1 MGRKKCNKCGRIPG
15 YRVQCPGCHR
25 LVGRCCTDY
34 SRDPNKTDICIDCWL
49 YGPAQHKKTSCGTGP
64 YWCTRDSQKINTSS
78 DLSAT
83 DMCSENDQQGSSSKV
98 TNVCGDFATDD
109 VGLSERQKDLD
120 RHWPTLG
127 SGSSSIG
134 SKHTLCNES
143 DKAEHMNGGSIQKPN
158 GPEEPMHLKW
168 WTNRANLPIH
178 TTRSST
184 YHPAGHESHV
194 SSWNHKN
201 DGIYPQRFATG
212 RKPRTRKTGN
222 ALNAGNEKGTYHRKT
237 HP

>member
-1 MGRKKCNKCGRIPG
+1 MP
-15 YRVQCPGCHR
+15 
-25 LVGRCCTDY
+25 
-34 SRDPNKTDICIDCWL
+34 
-49 YGPAQHKKTSCGTGP
+49 
-64 YWCTRDSQKINTSS
+64 
-78 DLSAT
+78 
-83 DMCSENDQQGSSSKV
+83 
-98 TNVCGDFATDD
+98 NVCGGYATDD

-168 WTNRANLPIH
+168 WTNRANVPIH
-178 TTRSST
+178 TTKTDTMGRT
-184 YHPAGHESHV
+184 RRDVQAVYHTAGHESHV
-194 SSWNHKN
+194 ASWNHRN